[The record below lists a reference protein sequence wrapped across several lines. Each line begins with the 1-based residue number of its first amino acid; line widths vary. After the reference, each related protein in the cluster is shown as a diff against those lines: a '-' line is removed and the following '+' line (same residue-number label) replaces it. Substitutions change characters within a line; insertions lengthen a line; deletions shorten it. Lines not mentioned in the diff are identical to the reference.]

1 MPNVS
6 PHAVVEPT
14 AQLADGVRVGAF
26 TYIGPEVRIGQGCY
40 IRIQDGAVIEN
51 MALQTK
57 IEQLVNIGVD
67 GRPAGVAAGNQEN
80 L

>member
-1 MPNVS
+1 MSRYMLLSNRRP
-6 PHAVVEPT
+6 
-14 AQLADGVRVGAF
+14 
-26 TYIGPEVRIGQGCY
+26 
-40 IRIQDGAVIEN
+40 RIQNGAVIEN

-67 GRPAGVAAGNQEN
+67 GRPAGSRKVPPGGVAAGNQET

>member
-1 MPNVS
+1 MSRHMLLSNRRP
-6 PHAVVEPT
+6 
-14 AQLADGVRVGAF
+14 R
-26 TYIGPEVRIGQGCY
+26 
-40 IRIQDGAVIEN
+40 QDGAVSEN
-51 MALQTK
+51 MAPQTK